1 MFGRLLLAALI
12 LALADAFVLLIVAGQ
27 IGALLTIGLV
37 VLTALVGSLLVR
49 SEGRATLQRL
59 QRRLQNFEAPTDELL
74 DGVLIILGGGF
85 LITPGLLTDLTGFL
99 FVIPFTRAPLRV
111 ALKRWVITPSVRKK
125 LQNGSLNIQVGG
137 TLGNARSNTGFGGEG
152 RTRETTTDDSYYD
165 LDNDMYDVEDE
176 KSP

>member
-1 MFGRLLLAALI
+1 MFGRLLLAALL
-12 LALADAFVLLIVAGQ
+12 LALADAFFLLIVAGQ

-59 QRRLQNFEAPTDELL
+59 QQRLQNFEAPTDELL

-111 ALKRWVITPSVRKK
+111 ALKRWVITPTVREKIRD
-125 LQNGSLNIQVGG
+125 GSLNVQVGG
-137 TLGNARSNTGFGGEG
+137 TLGSTQGNAGFEG
-152 RTRETTTDDSYYD
+152 REQARDATGDDGYYD
-165 LDNDMYDVEDE
+165 LDDDMYDVEE
-176 KSP
+176 GEHS